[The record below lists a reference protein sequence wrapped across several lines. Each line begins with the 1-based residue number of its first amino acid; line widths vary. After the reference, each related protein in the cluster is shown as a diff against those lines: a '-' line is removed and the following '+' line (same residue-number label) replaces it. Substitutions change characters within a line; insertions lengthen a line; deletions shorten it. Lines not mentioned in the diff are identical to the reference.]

1 MKLRRPPKIAAW
13 LIERNSP
20 LAGDLLEEFQRGK
33 SRGWFWRQALIAM
46 AAGWGHNVRVSQL
59 YLTALLIGFAAQSL
73 AAVALCWL
81 HLPPRSAGWAI
92 LFVHFFIVS
101 AFFWCWVRH
110 RIAGS
115 AKADLRSLLT
125 PHGEMDLRKRT
136 AIARLVAGETFTRYL
151 FLYCIWPSLH
161 VWGAGATELL
171 WMLLTVASV
180 IFRRTN
186 SKQIADSG
194 LSP

>member
-1 MKLRRPPKIAAW
+1 
-13 LIERNSP
+13 
-20 LAGDLLEEFQRGK
+20 
-33 SRGWFWRQALIAM
+33 
-46 AAGWGHNVRVSQL
+46 
-59 YLTALLIGFAAQSL
+59 
-73 AAVALCWL
+73 
-81 HLPPRSAGWAI
+81 
-92 LFVHFFIVS
+92 
-101 AFFWCWVRH
+101 
-110 RIAGS
+110 
-115 AKADLRSLLT
+115 
-125 PHGEMDLRKRT
+125 MDLRKRT